1 MGSMLET
8 LRNAFKIDDL
18 RKRIGITVLVML
30 IYRLGTAIPV
40 PGISVEAFTQFFN
53 RLGQY
58 GNFMETITGV
68 TLTGQTVRA
77 VPIFVLGIQ
86 PYINASIIIQLLTAA
101 IPALE
106 RLSQEG
112 ELGRKKIQR
121 ITRYVTVGLALI
133 MSTAYWASTRTAEA
147 TVLPGFLNA
156 LVVILSF
163 TAGSAFI
170 MWLGEQIND
179 RGIGNGISM
188 IIFTGIISRFPQNIL
203 MIYYSFMQWSQKN
216 IILAVLGVLLVIF
229 VFVAIITLVVFI
241 QSSERRIPVQYA
253 KKVVGR
259 KMYGGQS
266 TYLPIKVNQSGVLPV
281 IFAVSVLMLPSTL
294 VSLFGFQ
301 GKVAQ
306 FFLNFS
312 GNPLYY
318 VIYSLLILG
327 FTFFYSSI
335 SFNPDEIANR
345 WKKDG
350 GFIPGIRAGK
360 PTANYIRK
368 TSRRLLWFEA
378 IFLIFIVLLP
388 SFLSLVTGSMSNI
401 WLGGTSIL
409 IVVGVAMDII
419 TQLENELMMR
429 HYKGFLD

>member
-18 RKRIGITVLVML
+18 RKRIGFTLLVML

-86 PYINASIIIQLLTAA
+86 PYINSSIIIQLLTAA

-112 ELGRKKIQR
+112 EIGRKKIQR
-121 ITRYVTVGLALI
+121 ITRFVTVGLALV

-188 IIFTGIISRFPQNIL
+188 IIFTGIISRFPQNII
-203 MIYYSFMQWSQKN
+203 MIYYSFMQWSQRN
-216 IILAVLGVLLVIF
+216 IVLAILGVLLVIF
-229 VFVAIITLVVFI
+229 VFVAMITLVVFI
-241 QSSERRIPVQYA
+241 QSSERRVPVQYA
-253 KKVVGR
+253 KKVIGR

-294 VSLFGFQ
+294 ISLFGFQ

-312 GNPLYY
+312 NNPFYY
-318 VIYSLLILG
+318 VIYAILILA

-360 PTANYIRK
+360 STANYIRK

-378 IFLIFIVLLP
+378 LFLIFIVLLP

-409 IVVGVAMDII
+409 IVVGVAMDVI
-419 TQLENELMMR
+419 TQLENQLMMR

>member
-1 MGSMLET
+1 MDSMFET

-18 RKRIGITVLVML
+18 RKRIFFTVWVML

-68 TLTGQTVRA
+68 TLTGETVRA
-77 VPIFVLGIQ
+77 IPIFVLGIQ
-86 PYINASIIIQLLTAA
+86 PYINSSIIMQLLTVA
-101 IPALE
+101 IPSLQ
-106 RLSQEG
+106 RLSEEG
-112 ELGRKKIQR
+112 EAGRKKIQR
-121 ITRYVTVGLALI
+121 ITRFLTIGLALV
-133 MSTAYWASTRTAEA
+133 MSTAYWLSTRTAGA

-163 TAGSAFI
+163 TAGSTFI

-179 RGIGNGISM
+179 RGIGNGISI
-188 IIFTGIISRFPQNIL
+188 IIFTGIISSFPNNIVS
-203 MIYYSFMQWSQKN
+203 IYFNFMMWSQKN
-216 IILAVLGVLLVIF
+216 IVLAILGVLLVIA
-229 VFVAIITLVVFI
+229 VFVGVITLVVYI
-241 QSSERRIPVQYA
+241 QSSERRVPVQYA

-294 VSLFGFQ
+294 ISLFGFK

-312 GNPLYY
+312 SNPLYY
-318 VIYSLLILG
+318 VIYALLILA

-335 SFNPDEIANR
+335 SFNPEEIASR
-345 WKKDG
+345 WQKDG
-350 GFIPGIRAGK
+350 GFIPGIRPGK
-360 PTANYIRK
+360 STAAFIKK
-368 TSRRLLWFEA
+368 TSRRLLWFESV
-378 IFLIFIVLLP
+378 FLIFIVLFP
-388 SFLSLVTGSMSNI
+388 SLLSLVTGSTQNI
-401 WLGGTSIL
+401 WMGGTSIL

-419 TQLENELMMR
+419 TQLENQLMMR

>member
-1 MGSMLET
+1 MGSMFET

-18 RKRIGITVLVML
+18 RKRIFFTILVML

-68 TLTGQTVRA
+68 TLTGETVRA
-77 VPIFVLGIQ
+77 IPIFVLGIQ
-86 PYINASIIIQLLTAA
+86 PYINSSIIMQLLTVA
-101 IPALE
+101 IPSLQAMSE
-106 RLSQEG
+106 EG
-112 ELGRKKIQR
+112 EIGRKKIQR
-121 ITRYVTVGLALI
+121 ITRFLTIGLALV
-133 MSTAYWASTRTAEA
+133 MSTAYWFSTRTAGA
-147 TVLPGFLNA
+147 SVLPEALNA

-163 TAGSAFI
+163 TAGSTFI

-179 RGIGNGISM
+179 RGIGNGISI
-188 IIFTGIISRFPQNIL
+188 IIFTGIISSFPNTIVAT
-203 MIYYSFMQWSQKN
+203 YYSFMMWSQKN
-216 IILAVLGVLLVIF
+216 LVLAILGVLLVVI
-229 VFVAIITLVVFI
+229 VFIAIITLVVFI
-241 QSSERRIPVQYA
+241 QSSERRVPVQYA
-253 KKVVGR
+253 KKVIGR

-294 VSLFGFQ
+294 ISLFGFK

-312 GNPLYY
+312 NNPLYY
-318 VIYSLLILG
+318 LIYAFLILA

-335 SFNPDEIANR
+335 SFNPEEIASR
-345 WKKDG
+345 WQKDG
-350 GFIPGIRAGK
+350 GFIPGIRPGK
-360 PTANYIRK
+360 STATYIRK
-368 TSRRLLWFEA
+368 TARRLLWFEA
-378 IFLIFIVLLP
+378 IFLIFIVLFP
-388 SFLSLVTGSMSNI
+388 SLLGFLTKSTQNI
-401 WLGGTSIL
+401 WMGGTSIL
-409 IVVGVAMDII
+409 IVVGVAMDVI
-419 TQLENELMMR
+419 TQLENQLMMR

>member
-8 LRNAFKIDDL
+8 LRNAFKIDEL
-18 RKRIGITVLVML
+18 RKRILFTLFVML

-40 PGISVEAFTQFFN
+40 PGISVAAFTAFMN

-58 GNFMETITGV
+58 GSFMQTITGV
-68 TLTGQTVRA
+68 TLSGETVRA

-101 IPALE
+101 IPYLE
-106 RLSQEG
+106 RLAQEG
-112 ELGRKKIQR
+112 EAGRKQIQK
-121 ITRYVTVGLALI
+121 ITRFVTVALALI
-133 MSTAYWASTRTAEA
+133 MSIGYWYSTKSAG
-147 TVLPGFLNA
+147 VSQLPAALNA
-156 LVVILSF
+156 LVIISSF

-179 RGIGNGISM
+179 KGIGNGISM
-188 IIFTGIISRFPQNIL
+188 IIFTGIISGFPKTVQ
-203 MIYYSFMQWSQKN
+203 MIYVSFMHWSQSSK
-216 IILAVLGVLLVIF
+216 ILAILGVVLVAV
-229 VFVAIITLVVFI
+229 VFVGIVTLVVYI
-241 QSSERRIPVQYA
+241 QSSERRVPVQYA

-294 VSLFGFQ
+294 VSMFGFQ

-312 GNPLYY
+312 NNPLYY
-318 VIYSLLILG
+318 LIYSLLIFA

-335 SFNPDEIANR
+335 SFNPDEIASR
-345 WKKDG
+345 WQKDG
-350 GFIPGIRAGK
+350 GFIPGIRAGRS
-360 PTANYIRK
+360 TANYIRE
-368 TSRRLLWFEA
+368 TARRLLWFEA
-378 IFLIFIVLLP
+378 VFLIFIVLFP
-388 SFLSLVTGSMSNI
+388 SLLSLLTNSIQNI
-401 WLGGTSIL
+401 WMGGTSIL

-419 TQLENELMMR
+419 TQLENQLMMR

>member
-18 RKRIGITVLVML
+18 RKKLGFTVLVML

-40 PGISVEAFTQFFN
+40 PGISVKAFTEFFN

-58 GNFMETITGV
+58 GGFMETITGI
-68 TLTGQTVRA
+68 TLTGETVRA
-77 VPIFVLGIQ
+77 IPIFVLGIQ
-86 PYINASIIIQLLTAA
+86 PYINASIIMQLLTAA

-112 ELGRKKIQR
+112 EAGRKKIQK
-121 ITRYVTVGLALI
+121 ITRYVTIGLALV
-133 MSTAYWASTRTAEA
+133 MSIAYWSATRTAEA
-147 TVLPGFLNA
+147 TVLPTALNA
-156 LVVILSF
+156 LVIILSF

-170 MWLGEQIND
+170 MWLGEQINE

-188 IIFTGIISRFPQNIL
+188 IIFTGIVSRFPTNIV
-203 MIYYSFMQWSQKN
+203 MIYYSFMQWSQRN
-216 IILAVLGVLLVIF
+216 ILLAIIGV
-229 VFVAIITLVVFI
+229 VFVVAVFVGIITLVVYI
-241 QSSERRIPVQYA
+241 QSAERRIPVQYA
-253 KKVVGR
+253 KKVIGR

-281 IFAVSVLMLPSTL
+281 IFAVSLLMLPSTI
-294 VSLFGFQ
+294 VSLFGFS

-312 GNPLYY
+312 NNPLYY
-318 VIYSLLILG
+318 VLYGLMILA

-335 SFNPDEIANR
+335 SFNPVEVSNNLQ
-345 WKKDG
+345 KNG
-350 GFIPGIRAGK
+350 GFIPGIRPGR
-360 PTANYIRK
+360 PTATYISN
-368 TSRRLLWFEA
+368 TSKRLLWFEGL
-378 IFLIFIVLLP
+378 FLIFIVLFP
-388 SFLSLVTGSMSNI
+388 SLLSLLTGTMQNI
-401 WLGGTSIL
+401 WLGGTSVL
-409 IVVGVAMDII
+409 IVVGVAMDVI
-419 TQLENELMMR
+419 TQLESQLMMR

>member
-18 RKRIGITVLVML
+18 RKRIGFTLLVML

-86 PYINASIIIQLLTAA
+86 PYINSSIIIQLLTAA

-112 ELGRKKIQR
+112 EIGRKKIQR
-121 ITRYVTVGLALI
+121 ITRFVTVGLALV
-133 MSTAYWASTRTAEA
+133 MSTAYWAATRTAEA

-188 IIFTGIISRFPQNIL
+188 IIFTGIISRFPQNII
-203 MIYYSFMQWSQKN
+203 MIYYSFMQWSQRN
-216 IILAVLGVLLVIF
+216 IVLAILGVLLVIF
-229 VFVAIITLVVFI
+229 VFVAMITLVVFI
-241 QSSERRIPVQYA
+241 QSSERRVPVQYA
-253 KKVVGR
+253 KKVIGR

-294 VSLFGFQ
+294 ISLFGFQ
-301 GKVAQ
+301 GRVAQ

-312 GNPLYY
+312 NNPFYY
-318 VIYSLLILG
+318 VIYAILILA

-360 PTANYIRK
+360 STANYIRK

-378 IFLIFIVLLP
+378 LFLIFIVLLP

-409 IVVGVAMDII
+409 IVVGVAMDVI
-419 TQLENELMMR
+419 TQLENQLMMR